1 MRALAYDLSYALRL
15 LRKSPGFTAVTILTL
30 AIGIGAN
37 TAIFSLVNGVLL
49 KPLNFR
55 DSKQLYVIHEI
66 IPQRANSYPVLDAN
80 LPDYQIWKKESRS
93 FDDIA
98 ILESTS
104 MILSG
109 AGESEQVQG
118 TRASANLLQLLGVR
132 PELGRLFLAEEDEAG
147 HGQAVIL
154 TDSFWRERFE
164 ADPTIIGRSVTLG
177 EHPYTVVGVV
187 TPSFQ
192 MPGTLGGLSKRAQ
205 FLIPLNGAK
214 YYEEGLI
221 GEFDFTAIGRLKTG
235 VTTAQALAELNT
247 IQADIAKTAHAEVD
261 LRASIAPLQTEVT
274 GASQRGLILLLAAV
288 GAVLLMICVN
298 LANLLF
304 ARLPGRLR
312 EASVRKA
319 LGASEGRL
327 FQQMLT
333 ESLVLAVIGGILG
346 AVLAELGVYWLAHF
360 GPSEIPRL
368 SEVRL
373 DAQALGFVAFV
384 TLATAT
390 LFGLMP
396 AWLVSR
402 VDWHAVGGAAGRT
415 VSENRQTRKLRATLV
430 GSEVAICTVLLIV
443 AGLLGRSWMHLINL
457 DPGFDTVHT
466 LVADVD
472 LPPVAYENNIKRD
485 AFYSGVL
492 SRIRSLPG
500 VRGVAWTNMLPLQG
514 EGSVSGVNLPGNVLP
529 PQQAPMAN
537 YRAVSADYF
546 QTMSIPI
553 VAGRPFD
560 EHDRRQRRVIL
571 SESLA
576 RRLWPGQNPIGRQC
590 LAEWGEL
597 QQSEV
602 IGVARDVRIWLD
614 RPPIY
619 MVYVADSWAQA
630 APGDPGSAAIVVR
643 TSGDPGLLASTV
655 RSVIHESDAGV
666 PIIALRS
673 VSELVSASL
682 QDRRFQTSLTG
693 SFALSALLLAAI
705 AIFGVLAYSVEQRRR
720 EFGIRTALGAQR
732 KQLLAMVMLQGI
744 RPVAFGLT
752 AGAVGALLST
762 TLLQS
767 LVLGVSPFDPLTFIS
782 VLAVITAVAL
792 IACYIPAS
800 RAMKIEPV
808 AVLRDE

>member
-49 KPLNFR
+49 KPLSFR
-55 DSKQLYVIHEI
+55 DSKQLFVIHEI
-66 IPQRANSYPVLDAN
+66 IPQWANSYPVLDAN
-80 LPDYQIWKKESRS
+80 LPDYQIWRKESRS

-118 TRASANLLQLLGVR
+118 TRASANLLQVLGVR

-147 HGQAVIL
+147 HGQVVIL

-164 ADPTIIGRSVTLG
+164 ADSTIIGRSVTLG
-177 EHPYTVVGVV
+177 EHPFTVVGVV
-187 TPSFQ
+187 APSFQ
-192 MPGTLGGLSKRAQ
+192 MPGALGGLSKRAQ

-221 GEFDFTAIGRLKTG
+221 GEFDFTAIGRLKAG

-247 IQADIAKTAHAEVD
+247 IQADIAKTAHAAVD
-261 LRASIAPLQTEVT
+261 LRASISPLQTEVT
-274 GASQRGLILLLAAV
+274 EASQRGLILLLAAV

-304 ARLPGRLR
+304 ARLPGRMR

-333 ESLVLAVIGGILG
+333 ESLVLAVIGGVLG
-346 AVLAELGVYWLAHF
+346 AALAEVGVYWLAHF
-360 GPSEIPRL
+360 GPAEIPRL
-368 SEVRL
+368 NEVRL
-373 DAQALGFVAFV
+373 DVQALGFVV
-384 TLATAT
+384 LITLATAT
-390 LFGLMP
+390 LFGVVP

-402 VDWHAVGGAAGRT
+402 VDWHAAGGAAGRT

-430 GSEVAICTVLLIV
+430 GAEVGICTVLLIV
-443 AGLLGRSWMHLINL
+443 AGLLGRSWMRLINL
-457 DPGFDTVHT
+457 DPGFDTAHT

-472 LPPVAYENNIKRD
+472 LPPVAYENNVKRE
-485 AFYSGVL
+485 AFYSSVL

-500 VRGVAWTNMLPLQG
+500 VRDVAWASMLPLQG

-529 PQQAPMAN
+529 PQQAPIAN
-537 YRAVSADYF
+537 YRAVSRDYF

-553 VAGRPFD
+553 VAGRSFD
-560 EHDRRQRRVIL
+560 EHDRGKRRVIL

-590 LAEWGEL
+590 LAEWAEL

-630 APGDPGSAAIVVR
+630 TPGDPGSAAIVVR

-666 PIIALRS
+666 PIIALRP
-673 VSELVSASL
+673 VSDMVSASL

-720 EFGIRTALGAQR
+720 EFGIRMALGAQR
-732 KQLLAMVMLQGI
+732 KQLLVMVMRQGF
-744 RPVAFGLT
+744 RPVAFGLA
-752 AGAVGALLST
+752 AGVLGALLST
-762 TLLQS
+762 TLLHS

-782 VLAVITAVAL
+782 VLAVITAVAI

-800 RAMKIEPV
+800 RAMKVEPV